1 MRRELIEVVIRI
13 MVGLAAGILF
23 GMSIYVLA
31 NYRQELGVVL
41 PCVWIAIGLALSL
54 WAMGIT
60 DRLLGRWFR
69 D

>member
-1 MRRELIEVVIRI
+1 MRQGLIEVVIRI

-31 NYRQELGVVL
+31 NHRQELGVVL
-41 PCVWIAIGLALSL
+41 PCVWIAIGLLLLL
-54 WAMGIT
+54 WAMGLT
-60 DRLLGRWFR
+60 DRLLGPWFR